1 VAALLSSDGEPA
13 ASAPRS
19 ERLAPSG
26 GSISEPEWPRE
37 AGGRRVVFLLDACSE
52 LEKRMLEDWIRRSR
66 PEFVAESNVE
76 AVPIPP
82 SRRRSPRRQ
91 SPSLA
96 RLESAIAAGGDP
108 LMAPLRVAWFAD
120 ESGGIRHLSMR
131 DILMMSDARDPGP
144 IRQRLI
150 AARHPG
156 RARVVAGEPARLSEL
171 RDKWRESGG
180 QFEAETT
187 GLAEFVARRA
197 TLALERSE
205 RRLRGA
211 RYKVPRL
218 VSQDILA
225 RPAFRGGIAR
235 LARELG
241 KPEEK
246 VTADAARYLA
256 EISATHDPFFI
267 DVAAWLIRAMYRRGY
282 GENIHYDRERL
293 ERIYATAQRY
303 PVVFLPTHKSNLDH
317 LVLQYVLH
325 ENGHPPNHTAGGI
338 NMNFFP
344 IGPLMRRAGVFFI
357 RRTFKDNATYKFVLH
372 HYIDYLIEKRF
383 TLEWYLEGG
392 RSRSGK
398 LLPPRFGMLAYV
410 VDAWQRGKSEDV
422 VLLPVSIAYD
432 QIQDVGEY
440 VAEQRGGGK
449 ERESFSWFLKVIRR
463 LRRRYGDIHV
473 RFGEPVSLREF
484 YGEAAAPAVAGDPDE
499 RNLTLQKLAFELSV
513 RINRATPITP
523 TSLVTLALLGVG
535 DRALS
540 VDETVATL
548 TNLVAYVERRALPT
562 TEDVDLTKPEEVKR
576 VLDHLVENGVV
587 SVFTEG
593 PEAVYAI
600 RSEEFLTAAYYR
612 NTVIHFFVTGSIGEV
627 ALVAAMEA
635 ESGDRLEVFWTKAL
649 ALRDLLKF
657 EFFFSDR
664 AEFREEMKAEMS
676 IHDPDWEAKVRAGG
690 KDAEQLLFSIKPFN
704 SHRVLRPF
712 LEAYRVVGDQLARLP
727 AGAKVDESKF
737 VAQCLSLGK
746 QYQLQKRVTRAE
758 SVSKVLF
765 QNTLRLAANRKLLEE
780 GQGEELAERRL
791 AFSREIQRAIR
802 RVDAIGVLAAGRRTG
817 LLGRADEADM
827 TTGFRRGA

>member
-1 VAALLSSDGEPA
+1 MADPIPSEPSPFAAEPRQDPLWPFSDG
-13 ASAPRS
+13 
-19 ERLAPSG
+19 
-26 GSISEPEWPRE
+26 
-37 AGGRRVVFLLDACSE
+37 RVVFLLDACSD
-52 LEKRMLEDWIRRSR
+52 LERRMLEDWIRRSR
-66 PEFVAESNVE
+66 PDGDADFEI
-76 AVPIPP
+76 VPIPA
-82 SRRRSPRRQ
+82 SRRRGRKARGSG
-91 SPSLA
+91 LG

-108 LMAPLRVAWFAD
+108 RMAPLRVAWF
-120 ESGGIRHLSMR
+120 SGFAENGLRHLGAL
-131 DILMMSDARDPGP
+131 DILTMTDPRDPGP
-144 IRQRLI
+144 LRQRWI
-150 AARHPG
+150 ASRHPE
-156 RARVVAGEPARLSEL
+156 RARVVAGEPAKLSEL
-171 RDKWRESGG
+171 RQAWRDRGG
-180 QFEAETT
+180 QDETETT

-197 TLALERSE
+197 ALALERSE

-218 VSQDILA
+218 VSEDILA
-225 RPAFRGGIAR
+225 RPSFRGAIAR

-241 KPEEK
+241 RPEDK
-246 VTADAARYLA
+246 VAAQAADYLA
-256 EISATHDPFFI
+256 EIAATHDPFVI
-267 DVAAWLIRAMYRRGY
+267 DVVAWLIRMLYTRGY
-282 GENIHYDRERL
+282 GENIHYDRDRL

-344 IGPLMRRAGVFFI
+344 VGPLTRRAGVFFI
-357 RRTFKDNATYKFVLH
+357 RRTFKDNPTYKLVLH

-440 VAEQRGGGK
+440 VAEQRGAGK
-449 ERESFSWFLKVIRR
+449 EKENFSWFLKVIRR
-463 LRRRYGDIHV
+463 LRRRYGDIHI

-484 YGEAAAPAVAGDPDE
+484 YGEASAPAVAGDPDE
-499 RNLTLQKLAFELSV
+499 KNLTLQKLAFEVSK
-513 RINRATPITP
+513 RINDATPITP

-535 DRALS
+535 DRSLT
-540 VDETVATL
+540 VEETAAAL
-548 TNLVAYVERRALPT
+548 TNLALYVRRRHLPV
-562 TEDVDLTKPEEVKR
+562 TEDVDLTDPDEVKR

-593 PEAVYAI
+593 PEAVYSI
-600 RSEEFLTAAYYR
+600 RSDEFLTAAYYR
-612 NTVIHFFVTGSIGEV
+612 NTVIHFFVNGAIAEV
-627 ALVAAMEA
+627 ALVAAMETD
-635 ESGDRLEVFWTKAL
+635 EPDRVEVFWREAL

-664 AEFREEMKAEMS
+664 AEFRAQLRKEMAL
-676 IHDPDWEAKVRAGG
+676 HDVDWERKVEAGG
-690 KDAEQLLFSIKPFN
+690 KDLEGLLLSVKPFN

-712 LEAYRVVGDQLARLP
+712 LEAYRVVGDQVARMG
-727 AGAKVDESKF
+727 AGEKVDEAK
-737 VAQCLSLGK
+737 VVTQCLALGK
-746 QYQLQKRVTRAE
+746 QYLLQRRVTRAE

-765 QNTLRLAANRKLLEE
+765 QNTLRLAANRRLLEA
-780 GQGEELAERRL
+780 GQGGELASRRQ
-791 AFSREIQRAIR
+791 AFSQEIQRAIR

-817 LLGRADEADM
+817 LLGRAKDGEAASLPP
-827 TTGFRRGA
+827 RSKS

>member
-1 VAALLSSDGEPA
+1 VTTATT
-13 ASAPRS
+13 
-19 ERLAPSG
+19 PS
-26 GSISEPEWPRE
+26 E
-37 AGGRRVVFLLDACSE
+37 AGDAAEAAIDSAWPAWPQTEGRIVFLLDACSE
-52 LEKRMLEDWIRRSR
+52 LERRMLRDWIARTR
-66 PEFVAESNVE
+66 PESTAAETVE
-76 AVPIPP
+76 EVLIPP
-82 SRRRSPRRQ
+82 SRRPAPRGRGT
-91 SPSLA
+91 SLS
-96 RLESAIAAGGDP
+96 RLESAISAGGDP
-108 LMAPLRVAWFAD
+108 LMAPLRVAWFSEFTD
-120 ESGGIRHLSMR
+120 GIRHLSAL
-131 DILMMSDARDPGP
+131 DILTLTDPRDPGP
-144 IRQRLI
+144 LRQRWT
-150 AARHPG
+150 ARRHPG
-156 RARVVAGEPARLSEL
+156 RARIVAGEPAPLSEL
-171 RDKWRESGG
+171 RQRWRDRGG
-180 QFEAETT
+180 QDDTETT
-187 GLAEFVARRA
+187 GLAEFVAHRA
-197 TLALERSE
+197 ALALERAE
-205 RRLRGA
+205 RRIRGA

-218 VSQDILA
+218 VGEDILM
-225 RPAFRGGIAR
+225 RPSFRGGIAR

-241 KPEEK
+241 KPEPE
-246 VTADAARYLA
+246 VAADAGRYLA
-256 EISATHDPFFI
+256 EIAATHDPFVI
-267 DVAAWLIRAMYRRGY
+267 DVVAWLIRMLYTRGY
-282 GENIHYDRERL
+282 GENIHYDRDRL

-440 VAEQRGGGK
+440 VAEQKGGGK
-449 ERESFSWFLKVIRR
+449 EKESFSWFLKVVRR
-463 LRRRYGDIHV
+463 LRRRYGDIHI

-484 YGEAAAPAVAGDPDE
+484 YGEATAPSAPGEPDE
-499 RNLTLQKLAFELSV
+499 RNLALQKLAFELSV
-513 RINRATPITP
+513 RINNATPITP

-535 DRALS
+535 DRALT
-540 VDETVATL
+540 VEETVATL
-548 TNLVAYVERRALPT
+548 VNLLAYVERRRLPT
-562 TEDVDLTKPEEVKR
+562 TEDVDLRKPEEVKR
-576 VLDHLVENGVV
+576 VLDHLVENAVV

-600 RSEEFLTAAYYR
+600 RPDQFLTAAYYR
-612 NTVIHFFVTGSIGEV
+612 NTVIHFFVTGSIAEV
-627 ALVAAMEA
+627 AVVAAMES
-635 ESGDRLEVFWTKAL
+635 ESGDRLEVFWSEAL

-664 AEFREEMKAEMS
+664 SDFRDELSAEMKL
-676 IHDPDWEAKVRAGG
+676 HDPDWEEKVRSGG
-690 KDAEQLLFSIKPFN
+690 NECEALLLSIKPFN

-727 AGAKVDESKF
+727 AGETLDEARF
-737 VAQCLSLGK
+737 VSGCISLGK
-746 QYQLQKRVTRAE
+746 QYLLQKRVTRAE

-765 QNTLRLAANRKLLEE
+765 QNTLRLAANRRLLEE
-780 GQGEELAERRL
+780 GQGEELVARRK
-791 AFSREIQRAIR
+791 AFSQEIRRAIR
-802 RVDAIGVLAAGRRTG
+802 RVDAVGVLAAGRRTG
-817 LLGRADEADM
+817 LLGRASNEGPAAGGGRREA
-827 TTGFRRGA
+827 